1 MQPVVGESQ
10 DSNSNCPLYH
20 SIYIHIHRESSQPE
34 NRCKHVG
41 NLEPFYSISISL
53 KESSMASSKNCSTSF
68 SSLRPNIKH
77 PSNET
82 LICYWIYSFKGPFLV
97 IMCLLFFW
105 GGIFLH
111 FSWLQ
116 HTPTIIRWS
125 SHSMTGFIFKPKA
138 RILIYLLIF
147 SSQSSKSVTNMI

>member
-53 KESSMASSKNCSTSF
+53 KESSMASSKNWSTS
-68 SSLRPNIKH
+68 SLPPNIKH

-111 FSWLQ
+111 FS
-116 HTPTIIRWS
+116 
-125 SHSMTGFIFKPKA
+125 
-138 RILIYLLIF
+138 
-147 SSQSSKSVTNMI
+147 